1 MPKDPIGDHL
11 MTVTCAKCSSKVK
24 LPVKWIRSK
33 SSFHC
38 EGCESDIDLDNEELI
53 AEVDRVERNLRQVM
67 ETPRDLKAVNSD
79 KE

>member
-1 MPKDPIGDHL
+1 MPKDPIGEHL

-24 LPVKWIRSK
+24 LPIKWIRSK

-67 ETPRDLKAVNSD
+67 ETPKNLKALNSD